1 MNGEKRDKGFEKT
14 IYISLIIPAGL
25 MVGYVLT
32 FKPGDRGSST
42 LFLVLSTLTF
52 AASLLLSVIGLFTG
66 SRLLR
71 RHLLVW
77 YGCLI
82 TLILTMVFVDEYL
95 TNWAKLSDNI
105 FDLGIFV
112 LLVLP
117 VIWLRNASRS

>member
-32 FKPGDRGSST
+32 FNPGDRGSST

-52 AASLLLSVIGLFTG
+52 VASLLLSVIGLFTG

-77 YGCLI
+77 YGCLV
-82 TLILTMVFVDEYL
+82 TLVLTMVFVDEYL

-105 FDLGIFV
+105 ADLGIFV

-117 VIWLRNASRS
+117 VVWLRNASRS